1 MADGTKDEPMDGRLI
16 RVVARID
23 LGGEGGPSR
32 NGLHK
37 VPKPHNV
44 WVAMGRDRLACSL
57 H

>member
-1 MADGTKDEPMDGRLI
+1 MDGRLI